1 MNNAKIIILALAIAG
16 LLYYVWQSGP
26 KIMTVA
32 DLGSDRQS
40 NVVPINGQT
49 AENNRLNFTGG
60 EQRKFSR
67 PKRDLFGL
75 LYPAPAPVKVKPPP
89 EVIKPV
95 APVVEIVKPPPP
107 PIPVRSTTRRMPA
120 FQVLGFL
127 ERNAQ
132 ITAFVSL
139 QGEIYLVKQDQLF
152 ADEYRVAELNHEM
165 IRITRA
171 EGAGEVSLQL
181 TESSGSSGPSGLPR
195 NAVPGTA
202 TQPVMPPGHPPFNGA
217 N

>member
-1 MNNAKIIILALAIAG
+1 MKSAKIIILALVIAG

-26 KIMTVA
+26 EIMTVA
-32 DLGSDRQS
+32 DLNSDRQS
-40 NVVPINGQT
+40 NVIPINAQT
-49 AENNRLNFTGG
+49 AENNRLNFSGG
-60 EQRKFSR
+60 EQRKFNR
-67 PKRDLFGL
+67 PRRDLFGL

-89 EVIKPV
+89 KVVTPV
-95 APVVEIVKPPPP
+95 APVVEVVKPPPP

-152 ADEYRVAELNHEM
+152 AEEYRVAEITHEM
-165 IRITRA
+165 ITIART
-171 EGAGEVSLQL
+171 EGAGEVTLQL
-181 TESSGSSGPSGLPR
+181 TEPSRTSGPSGLPR
-195 NAVPGTA
+195 SAVPGPISR
-202 TQPVMPPGHPPFNGA
+202 PVMPPGHPPFNGA